1 MTEPSLPTEPFRAP
15 EPPPVVEEPDAG
27 GDVADPGELA
37 EAVAAAVRSVPDV
50 HDLHGG
56 SFGEVATYLPGR
68 RVAGVR
74 LTDDGC
80 ELHIVTRGA
89 SPLTATVELVR
100 DAVRPLVS
108 GPIDV
113 TVEDIAG

>member
-1 MTEPSLPTEPFRAP
+1 VTQPH
-15 EPPPVVEEPDAG
+15 EPP
-27 GDVADPGELA
+27 DPAALA

-56 SFGEVATYLPGR
+56 TFGEVGTYLPGR
-68 RVAGVR
+68 RVPGVR
-74 LTDDGC
+74 ITDHGC

-100 DAVRPLVS
+100 DAVRPLVT

-113 TVEDIAG
+113 TVEDVAG